1 MMLSKDGTDEQMVG
15 SNTIEEDD
23 GTTAHVVTVEGTG
36 TGTV

>member
-1 MMLSKDGTDEQMVG
+1 MRLSKDGTDEHLVG

-23 GTTAHVVTVEGTG
+23 GTTAHVVTVAGTG